1 MSKATCA
8 DTDILEK
15 AQILREQQMERMA
28 DESSEPTEPQA
39 PELKYWQ
46 KEAAQQEVAA
56 GAADREDVGEDRE
69 ADLALTP
76 RERHHEHHVDA
87 EVRPP

>member
-1 MSKATCA
+1 M
-8 DTDILEK
+8 
-15 AQILREQQMERMA
+15 LREQQMERMA
-28 DESSEPTEPQA
+28 EKSSEPTEPEA

-46 KEAAQQEVAA
+46 KEAAA
-56 GAADREDVGEDRE
+56 GAADREEAGEDRE
-69 ADLALTP
+69 ADLAPSP